1 MGAVSANPQAASSA
15 VCVGGGVRHWQSCVS
30 ILQHKDPAMSSAL
43 GLEEMDCI
51 VDP

>member
-1 MGAVSANPQAASSA
+1 MLSQQTHRLQAQLC
-15 VCVGGGVRHWQSCVS
+15 VCVGGVRHWQSCVS